1 MAGPVV
7 VDYGDGGNFGTGRS
21 RGYLGVRLLS
31 GIGARGRREAITRVN
46 TSHEQGKA
54 VRDVDG
60 WFCIP
65 QLPGIVRQ
73 GQ

>member
-21 RGYLGVRLLS
+21 RGDLGVRMLS

-54 VRDVDG
+54 VRAKSPVKMSMG
-60 WFCIP
+60 GFAFLNC
-65 QLPGIVRQ
+65 LA
-73 GQ
+73 